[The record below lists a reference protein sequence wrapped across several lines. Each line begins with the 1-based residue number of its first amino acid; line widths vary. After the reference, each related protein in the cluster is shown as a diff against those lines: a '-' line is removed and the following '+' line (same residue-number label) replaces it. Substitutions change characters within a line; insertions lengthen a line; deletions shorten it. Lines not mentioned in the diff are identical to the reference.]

1 MSFASET
8 KNELAR
14 TVPEKKCCMLAEIA
28 GFMRLSGSIKLVG
41 GGRFQIIM
49 TTANPA
55 VARHY
60 KTLIKNYFS
69 VDTDLEVE
77 EGSSL
82 GRRREVLLSIGPEN
96 LSEQILRETGILMV
110 REGMNCISDGIY
122 DGLIR
127 TKCCRKAYLRGAF
140 LAAGTVS
147 NPEKSY
153 HFEIFAATEILAKE
167 LKRLMNSFVD
177 ITAKVV
183 SRKNGFGVY
192 VKAGE
197 QIKDILAIMGAT
209 NQFFRFDSVM
219 MMKELKSQTYRIN
232 NLDNANIDK
241 SLDAAERQM
250 ESILKIKRKRGL
262 EFLSAKLRETA
273 EARLNNPEVGIE
285 ELGRMMSPPLS
296 KSGINNR
303 LRRIEEI
310 AKTL

>member
-1 MSFASET
+1 
-8 KNELAR
+8 
-14 TVPEKKCCMLAEIA
+14 
-28 GFMRLSGSIKLVG
+28 
-41 GGRFQIIM
+41 
-49 TTANPA
+49 
-55 VARHY
+55 
-60 KTLIKNYFS
+60 
-69 VDTDLEVE
+69 
-77 EGSSL
+77 
-82 GRRREVLLSIGPEN
+82 
-96 LSEQILRETGILMV
+96 
-110 REGMNCISDGIY
+110 
-122 DGLIR
+122 
-127 TKCCRKAYLRGAF
+127 
-140 LAAGTVS
+140 
-147 NPEKSY
+147 
-153 HFEIFAATEILAKE
+153 
-167 LKRLMNSFVD
+167 MNSFVD

-285 ELGRMMSPPLS
+285 ELG
-296 KSGINNR
+296 G
-303 LRRIEEI
+303 
-310 AKTL
+310 